1 MKKRVLLALAAAI
14 MLLSFTACGGNAGN
28 DMENDMNNLE
38 EGLENDGQILE
49 EDMQQGMEQGMQNA
63 ENAMD
68 SMMGGEPVTRYSEND
83 IEFDVPESW
92 RNNFKATLNQHNE
105 NTNQGYSTIDFY
117 YSTNANSPYKIMT
130 IGRFPK
136 AVWETVSKNTPEAE
150 GKKLGQSKDGE
161 WIYSLNFEA
170 EPLSQDKGYLAAKS
184 DAEKLKDKIKI
195 TK

>member
-1 MKKRVLLALAAAI
+1 MKKRILLSLAAAL
-14 MLLSFTACGGNAGN
+14 MLLSFAACGENAG
-28 DMENDMNNLE
+28 DMANDMNNLE

-49 EDMQQGMEQGMQNA
+49 EDMQQGMQDA
-63 ENAMD
+63 EN
-68 SMMGGEPVTRYSEND
+68 MMGDMMNSDPVTRYSEND
-83 IEFDVPESW
+83 VEFDVPESW
-92 RNNFKATLNQHNE
+92 QKNFRAVVNQHNE

-136 AVWETVSKNTPEAE
+136 AVWETVSKNTEGAE
-150 GKKLGQSKDGE
+150 EKRLGASKDGE
-161 WIYSLNFEA
+161 WIYSLNFET
-170 EPLSQDKGYLAAKS
+170 EPLSQDQGYLTAKA